1 MHDPASPQPSP
12 SNPEVDAIE
21 IVGEAARELVAAAE
35 QLPAQPGQA
44 EALARIFD
52 RISED
57 VAEAAVLIRRADARR
72 QRFLP

>member
-35 QLPAQPGQA
+35 QLPAQPGHA